1 MSIHRCIHVCFI
13 LCRHGRTYRCIYAC
27 SCVCRCAFS
36 DEWTAQHRQ
45 DRTLEKKST
54 DESANIENRRS
65 LCFSFESSRFDGA
78 CFKARSYGQCSEN
91 SSKIVVRSFRR
102 TTPSGTEPIEATRT
116 IRVSFP
122 LARLKENRNP
132 KNDEAQAETLKNV
145 SPNRNP
151 KERKPEARSKPRP
164 KP

>member
-27 SCVCRCAFS
+27 SCVCRCACS

-45 DRTLEKKST
+45 DRTLERKST

-78 CFKARSYGQCSEN
+78 CFKARSSGQCPEN

-102 TTPSGTEPIEATRT
+102 TTPSGTEPIDATRT

-122 LARLKENRNP
+122 LALLAAWTLIFWRRLRGY
-132 KNDEAQAETLKNV
+132 EAH
-145 SPNRNP
+145 
-151 KERKPEARSKPRP
+151 
-164 KP
+164 